1 MSARTT
7 VIGWLTQ
14 RVGFPFS
21 ESELS
26 PVLRRR
32 VGEISDIEQR
42 IYGQTYLIGQKMA
55 AVANLRSRKTS
66 QTLWL
71 VVSAVLGALLLIII
85 VGAALFVV
93 TYIMYRRR
101 EKTEQLIRERTLEI
115 ANLNSELATLKSTL
129 DTRLTAIASEI
140 FNELSST
147 YGVRVASSN
156 TGSTVQVVRE
166 TIKEIVMVPCA
177 YCHSLIPQTS
187 LRCPHCGAT
196 RKS

>member
-42 IYGQTYLIGQKMA
+42 IYGQTYLIDQKMA

-115 ANLNSELATLKSTL
+115 ANFNSELVTLKSTL

-140 FNELSST
+140 FNELSSI
-147 YGVRVASSN
+147 YGVRVASSS

-166 TIKEIVMVPCA
+166 TIKEIVMVACA